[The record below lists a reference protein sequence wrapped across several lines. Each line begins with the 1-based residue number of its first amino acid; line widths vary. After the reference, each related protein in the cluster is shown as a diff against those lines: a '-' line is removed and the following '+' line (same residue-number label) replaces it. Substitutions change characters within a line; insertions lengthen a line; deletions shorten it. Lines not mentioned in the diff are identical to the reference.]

1 MKDTK
6 TVLILGGGVGG
17 LVTANLLRKK
27 IPRDHKVIL
36 VDRQP
41 NHIFYPSLLWVMTN
55 SRKSE
60 NISKPLVKL
69 EKKGIE
75 IIQGEINQIYPDSH
89 EIDVEGTKYS
99 GDYLVIALG
108 AELAPETI
116 PGLTEGGYNLYSLDG
131 VERIREAWNNFKS
144 GKLVVITSTP
154 LYKCPAAPYEAAML
168 LEHDSR
174 KKKLQDN
181 IQVELYSAEPGPMG
195 VTGPKNSNAVRQMVE
210 QQGVKYFPEYQI
222 EKVEASSRHL
232 IFSNGTEVN
241 YDILAYVPPHR
252 APQIVQ
258 AAELVDSSGWIPV
271 DRHTLETSFSDVY
284 AIGDVTGIPLS
295 LGKPLPKAGVFAH
308 YQAEVVAHNIAVKI
322 TEKGRPTRYKGSGS
336 CFIEIGGGKAG
347 FGRGNFYAEPVPQI
361 KMYKPR
367 RFWHLAKILFE
378 KRWLSKGLSK
388 WF

>member
-1 MKDTK
+1 LKDTK

-17 LVTANLLRKK
+17 LVTANELRKK
-27 IPRDHKVIL
+27 LPREHKIIL
-36 VDRQP
+36 VDRQA
-41 NHIFYPSLLWVMTN
+41 NHVFYPSLLWLMTN

-60 NISKPLVKL
+60 DISKPLISL

-75 IIQGEINQIYPDSH
+75 IIQGEISQINPESR
-89 EIDVEGTKYS
+89 EIEVNGTRYT

-116 PGLTEGGYNLYSLDG
+116 PGLTEGGYNFYSLEGADKF
-131 VERIREAWNNFKS
+131 RKAWNNFKS

-174 KKKLQDN
+174 KKNLQDN

-195 VTGPKNSNAVRQMVE
+195 VTGPENSQAVRQMVE
-210 QQGVKYFPEYQI
+210 QKGVKYFPEHQI
-222 EKVEASSRHL
+222 ERVNANSRQ
-232 IFSNGTEVN
+232 IAFSNGTEVN

-252 APQIVQ
+252 APQIVHE
-258 AAELVDSSGWIPV
+258 AGLADSSRWIPV
-271 DRHTLETSFSDVY
+271 DPYTLETSFSNVY
-284 AIGDVTGIPLS
+284 AIGDVTGIPLK

-308 YQAEVVAHNIAVKI
+308 YQAEVVVNNISVKI
-322 TEKGRPTRYKGSGS
+322 TGKGTPKRFNGFGS
-336 CFIEIGGGKAG
+336 CFVEIGGGKAG
-347 FGRGNFYAEPVPQI
+347 FGRGNFYAEPVPDI

-367 RFWHLAKILFE
+367 RYWHWGKILFE
-378 KRWLSKGLSK
+378 KRWLNKWLSK

>member
-17 LVTANLLRKK
+17 LVTASLLRKK

-36 VDRQP
+36 VDRQA
-41 NHIFYPSLLWVMTN
+41 NHIFYPSLLWVMVN
-55 SRKSE
+55 SRKPE
-60 NISKPLVKL
+60 NISRPLIKL

-89 EIDVEGTKYS
+89 EIEVEGTRYS

-116 PGLTEGGYNLYSLDG
+116 PGLTNGGYNFYSLDG
-131 VERIREAWNNFKS
+131 AERFRKAWNNFKS
-144 GKLVVITSTP
+144 GKLVVITSTS

-168 LEHDSR
+168 LKSDSR

-195 VTGPKNSNAVRQMVE
+195 VTGSKNSNAVRQMVE
-210 QQGVKYFPEYQI
+210 QTGVKYFPGHQI
-222 EKVEASSRHL
+222 EKVEASSRQL
-232 IFSNGTEVN
+232 IFSNGTEVK
-241 YDILAYVPPHR
+241 YDLLAYVPPHR
-252 APQIVQ
+252 TSQIVGS
-258 AAELVDSSGWIPV
+258 AGLIDSSGWIPV
-271 DRHTLETSFSDVY
+271 NPYTLETAFSNVY
-284 AIGDVTGIPLS
+284 AIGDVTGIPLK

-322 TEKGRPTRYKGSGS
+322 NGKGTPTRYKGSGS

-367 RFWHLAKILFE
+367 RYWHWAKILFE

>member
-36 VDRQP
+36 VDRQA
-41 NHIFYPSLLWVMTN
+41 NHIFYPSLLWVTIN
-55 SRKSE
+55 NRKSE
-60 NISKPLVKL
+60 DISKPLIKL

-89 EIDVEGTKYS
+89 EIEIDGTRYS

-108 AELAPETI
+108 AELASETI
-116 PGLTEGGYNLYSLDG
+116 PGLTDGGYNFYSLDG
-131 VERIREAWNNFKS
+131 AERFREAWNNFKS
-144 GKLVVITSTP
+144 GKLVIITSTP

-174 KKKLQDN
+174 KKKLHDN
-181 IQVELYSAEPGPMG
+181 IQVELYTAEPGPMG
-195 VTGPKNSNAVRQMVE
+195 VTGTENSNAVRQMVE
-210 QQGVKYFPEYQI
+210 QKGVKYFPEHQI
-222 EKVEASSRHL
+222 EKVDASSRHL
-232 IFSNGTEVN
+232 VFSNGTEVN

-252 APQIVQ
+252 APQIVHT
-258 AAELVDSSGWIPV
+258 AGLDDSSGWIPV

-284 AIGDVTGIPLS
+284 AIGDVTGIPLK

-308 YQAEVVAHNIAVKI
+308 YHAEVVAHNISVEI
-322 TEKGRPTRYKGSGS
+322 TGKGKSTRYNGSGS
-336 CFIEIGGGKAG
+336 CFVEIGGGKAG

-367 RFWHLAKILFE
+367 RYWHWGKILFE
-378 KRWLSKGLSK
+378 KRWLNKWLSK